1 MRGLQIKAL
10 FFYFILVQCFLSL
23 GQNQIMKTIVR
34 PLNNLG
40 ERRCLGYTCEIIE
53 ETKFKQGYIDAYL
66 PYVSPE
72 TNEANIYCCVVV
84 TEGELKGRILILE
97 HASLEV
103 VLDS

>member
-1 MRGLQIKAL
+1 MKQH
-10 FFYFILVQCFLSL
+10 Y
-23 GQNQIMKTIVR
+23 IMKTIVR

-84 TEGELKGRILILE
+84 TEGEFKWRILILE

-103 VLDS
+103 VFDS